1 LYFRFFNYFGSSLI
15 DFKDEFFV
23 PFSACFATKRY
34 SKLNINN
41 PDCVKASLLWSH
53 FILIGANQNKNII
66 VIFAA

>member
-1 LYFRFFNYFGSSLI
+1 MSFLCHFLLVVPQKAIVNY
-15 DFKDEFFV
+15 
-23 PFSACFATKRY
+23 
-34 SKLNINN
+34 

>member
-1 LYFRFFNYFGSSLI
+1 M

-23 PFSACFATKRY
+23 PFSPSFATKSLVNY
-34 SKLNINN
+34 